1 MSSLITIK
9 KESIPLI
16 QEVILRP
23 YIDCCRKRHFLQRR
37 SKWNLVSLYDY
48 TFLDNSTCRVYREYH
63 TVHHKGKLFYK
74 FYDEYTAG
82 LYILHRDVLLY
93 VHEVLFLLI

>member
-9 KESIPLI
+9 KESIRLI

-48 TFLDNSTCRVYREYH
+48 TFLDNSR
-63 TVHHKGKLFYK
+63 K
-74 FYDEYTAG
+74 AG
-82 LYILHRDVLLY
+82 FSPAIPPVRTYMAKHRKTRLY
-93 VHEVLFLLI
+93 